1 MQQMAGSLEL
11 YKGKN
16 HREAGPR
23 AEKAGIF
30 GETLALLKA
39 QLSLVEGLNNF

>member
-1 MQQMAGSLEL
+1 MEILDGLLGQQRAGSLEL

-30 GETLALLKA
+30 GETLALLK
-39 QLSLVEGLNNF
+39 V